1 MTQGPESCDK
11 PPARDNK
18 QRQTNPETLPGLA
31 GLQAVRPRQ
40 EGGHGNTVAPANT
53 APSPAPRWAPAGGHS
68 HLGPTWQ
75 CPVPGMLL
83 EGTCTPAPVAPLQPC
98 PHQWTPAPHGTA
110 ATSLPASP
118 AQHTSAPLPGSHRAQ
133 PHRLQPSR
141 GDLGWEFG
149 YSPGSSCKRRGWAAW
164 AAPLPPHVSQPHC
177 FEEATYGL
185 LTRESC
191 LPAAQCVAP
200 GWPPRKTLG

>member
-31 GLQAVRPRQ
+31 GLQALRPRQ
-40 EGGHGNTVAPANT
+40 GGGPGDTAAPAST
-53 APSPAPRWAPAGGHS
+53 APSLAPHWAPAGGHG

-83 EGTCTPAPVAPLQPC
+83 EETCAPAPVASLQPC
-98 PHQWTPAPHGTA
+98 PQQRPPAPHGTT
-110 ATSLPASP
+110 ATSP
-118 AQHTSAPLPGSHRAQ
+118 AQHTGAPLPSSHHAQ
-133 PHRLQPSR
+133 PHRPQPPW

-149 YSPGSSCKRRGWAAW
+149 YSPGSPCKRRGWAGW
-164 AAPLPPHVSQPHC
+164 GAPLPPHVSQPHC

-185 LTRESC
+185 LTRES
-191 LPAAQCVAP
+191 
-200 GWPPRKTLG
+200 R